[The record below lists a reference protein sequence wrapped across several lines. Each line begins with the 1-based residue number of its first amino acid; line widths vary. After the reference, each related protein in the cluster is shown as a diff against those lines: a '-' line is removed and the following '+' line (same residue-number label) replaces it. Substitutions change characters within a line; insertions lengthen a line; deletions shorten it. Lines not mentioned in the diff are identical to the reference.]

1 MHGNKETDLESLD
14 ELSATK
20 SIAIA
25 DAPVNGEHHHIEAVS
40 NLADVLQF
48 AQILLLVGYRVN
60 VLIELLAIDR
70 LTWHGFR

>member
-40 NLADVLQF
+40 NLADVLLRF
-48 AQILLLVGYRVN
+48 MS
-60 VLIELLAIDR
+60 
-70 LTWHGFR
+70 